1 MNRVEKL
8 CAYMK
13 TSGLSDYA
21 VFNGIKDFDL
31 EAEDIYKDREIDG
44 LIVYR
49 SDSQK
54 YLSVVGFTR
63 QEWDSLK

>member
-8 CAYMK
+8 RTYMK
-13 TSGLSDYA
+13 TSGLSDY
-21 VFNGIKDFDL
+21 VIFNGIKDFDS
-31 EAEDIYKDREIDG
+31 EAEDIYRDKEIDG

-54 YLSVVGFTR
+54 YLSIIGFTR
-63 QEWDSLK
+63 PEWDSLK

>member
-8 CAYMK
+8 RNYMK

-21 VFNGIKDFDL
+21 VFNGIKDFDS
-31 EAEDIYKDREIDG
+31 EAEDIYRDREIDG

-54 YLSVVGFTR
+54 YLSAIGFTR

>member
-8 CAYMK
+8 RTYMK
-13 TSGLSDYA
+13 TSGLSNYA
-21 VFNGIKDFDL
+21 IFSGIKDFGL
-31 EAEDIYKDREIDG
+31 EAEDIYRDREIDG

-54 YLSVVGFTR
+54 YLSVIGFTK
-63 QEWDSLK
+63 QEWSMLG